1 MPGLHE
7 AADPL
12 AIRMGKGPA
21 VDLGALTF
29 ILNLGMLQVV
39 PYFGNL
45 HKLDVRL
52 AYLCLVYP
60 NFGYHASGTSAG
72 H

>member
-21 VDLGALTF
+21 VDLAALTF

-45 HKLDVRL
+45 
-52 AYLCLVYP
+52 P
-60 NFGYHASGTSAG
+60 QT
-72 H
+72 